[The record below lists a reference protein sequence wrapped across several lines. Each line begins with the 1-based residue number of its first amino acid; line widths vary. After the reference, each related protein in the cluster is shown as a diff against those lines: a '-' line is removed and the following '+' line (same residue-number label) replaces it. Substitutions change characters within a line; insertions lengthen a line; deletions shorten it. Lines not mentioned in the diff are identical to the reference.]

1 MEHTGVVC
9 GRFQIFH
16 NEHLQYVMAAK
27 EQCEHLIVGIASPD
41 PSVSPVEKADANR
54 SSGVANPCTVYE
66 RMKMIEAALLEQ
78 GLLRDEF
85 DLVPY
90 PIGRPELVK
99 YYIPDDWKQ
108 YVPNA
113 TYEYIV
119 ANGIDKRIIELMT

>member
-41 PSVSPVEKADANR
+41 P
-54 SSGVANPCTVYE
+54 
-66 RMKMIEAALLEQ
+66 
-78 GLLRDEF
+78 
-85 DLVPY
+85 
-90 PIGRPELVK
+90 IGRPELVK

-119 ANGIDKRIIELMT
+119 ANGIDKRIIELMK